1 MYSGQG
7 QSAYTPPPRVRLDV
21 LSQAWQLFSQ
31 QMGTWVLS
39 ILVSGIPAAIILGIY
54 YAVIFAVAYAGGG
67 RNSDNIGQ
75 QILIQLSSIVVSTIV
90 TGLHYFF
97 LSGMSKMAL
106 KQMRGEQIAVGDMFS
121 PRAGLPAALVAGFLC
136 ALGIT
141 FGSYLCLVPGLLLGG
156 LWMFVAPILAEQE
169 IDGIGA
175 MRKSFNLLKPDMWNA
190 LGVYFVLSLVAG
202 LGGLLCGVG
211 ALFTYPLL
219 PISLALLYRDFFP
232 DEATPETSSSVPPTI
247 LGGER

>member
-1 MYSGQG
+1 MYTGQG

-39 ILVSGIPAAIILGIY
+39 ILVATIPAAIVMTIY
-54 YAVIFAVAYAGGG
+54 YVFVFALAFSGGG
-67 RNSDNIGQ
+67 RNGDNIGQ
-75 QILIQLSSIVVSTIV
+75 QILIQLSSFFVSAIVA
-90 TGLHYFF
+90 GMQYFF
-97 LSGMSKMAL
+97 LAGLTKMAL
-106 KQMRGEQIAVGDMFS
+106 KQIRGQQIAINDIFS
-121 PRAGLPAALVAGFLC
+121 PRAGLPAALVAGLLC

-141 FGSYLCLVPGLLLGG
+141 FGSYLCIVPGLLLAG
-156 LWMFVAPILAEQE
+156 LWMFVAPILADQQV
-169 IDGIGA
+169 DGIEA

-202 LGGLLCGVG
+202 LGGLACGVG

-219 PISLALLYRDFFP
+219 PLSLALLYRDFFP
-232 DEATPETSSSVPPTI
+232 DEATPETSSPTPPTV